1 MILILFIISALP
13 VFLLGLYIYN
23 KDKDKEP
30 MSLLIKLFFGGIGS
44 AFLTLI
50 ILSISGIF
58 FPIFAAD
65 YSQLNLFELFI
76 YAFIGVA
83 LREEFSKWIFTYSI
97 SYRNKHYEEKYD
109 MIVYSVFV
117 ALGFAFFENLT
128 YVFQGG
134 IITGIIRA
142 ISAVPGHAF
151 DGVFMGYYLSEA
163 KHYEKEN
170 NKSLKNKNLVL
181 SIITPILLHGFYDY
195 CLMSESFILAIV
207 FLIFLILLY
216 IFSIKKVRHV
226 SKISNPNKEEKQV
239 IYKDKFCPNC
249 GRPVNSN
256 YCPGCGRKNI

>member
-1 MILILFIISALP
+1 MILILILLSVLP
-13 VFLLGLYIYN
+13 VVLLGLYIYK

-30 MSLLIKLFFGGIGS
+30 MSLLVKLFFGGIGS

-50 ILSISGIF
+50 LSSISELI

-65 YSQLNLFELFI
+65 YSELNLFELFI

-83 LREEFSKWIFTYSI
+83 LVEEFSKWLFTFRI
-97 SYRNKHYEEKYD
+97 SFHNKYFEEKYD
-109 MIVYSVFV
+109 MIIYSVFV
-117 ALGFAFFENLT
+117 ALGFAFFENLL

-163 KHYEKEN
+163 KYYSKEN
-170 NKSLKNKNLVL
+170 KTNLKNKNLFL
-181 SIITPILLHGFYDY
+181 SIFVPTLLHGFYDY
-195 CLMSESFILAIV
+195 LLMSGRFILIIV

-226 SKISNPNKEEKQV
+226 SEISVEKQG
-239 IYKDKFCPNC
+239 IYKDKYCPNC
-249 GRPVNSN
+249 GYPVNSN
-256 YCPGCGRKNI
+256 YCPVCGRKNI